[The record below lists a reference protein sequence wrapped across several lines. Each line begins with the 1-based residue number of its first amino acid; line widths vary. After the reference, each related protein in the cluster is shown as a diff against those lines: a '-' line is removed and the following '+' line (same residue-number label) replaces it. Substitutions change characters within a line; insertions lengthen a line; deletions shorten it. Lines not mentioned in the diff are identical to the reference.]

1 MDVIYIAVSA
11 PWKMEMELFVP
22 WLRVKMGSGTVADC
36 EKCLGNALNS
46 VSCNWDNA
54 WVNYGDEPAEAEA
67 WPGLVWSGRGW
78 DAVDMADSSST
89 TTTTTAC
96 WNFYED
102 AGVES
107 SWVEFLGGCR
117 HLNFAALHETY
128 SFWGNFKC
136 HKVLTPVVRR
146 LKLSKTLVR
155 SPFLPPPLSLSLSLC
170 VSHNKQRQ
178 HRLQLGVYVIFV

>member
-1 MDVIYIAVSA
+1 MSFTLRF
-11 PWKMEMELFVP
+11 PPHGKWKWN
-22 WLRVKMGSGTVADC
+22 WLCHGKREEGCGTVADC

-67 WPGLVWSGRGW
+67 WPGLAWPWLGCSQSTWQTR
-78 DAVDMADSSST
+78 SSTT

-102 AGVES
+102 AGAES

-136 HKVLTPVVRR
+136 HKLLTPVVRR

-155 SPFLPPPLSLSLSLC
+155 FPSAPLSFSPS
-170 VSHNKQRQ
+170 VSAIISSGSIGCNWAST
-178 HRLQLGVYVIFV
+178 

>member
-22 WLRVKMGSGTVADC
+22 WLSAERGCGTVADC

-54 WVNYGDEPAEAEA
+54 WVNYGDEPAEAKA
-67 WPGLVWSGRGW
+67 WPGL
-78 DAVDMADSSST
+78 AVAGMQSTWQTLLLLLQLLRRPVEIFMKTPASSR
-89 TTTTTAC
+89 
-96 WNFYED
+96 
-102 AGVES
+102 VE
-107 SWVEFLGGCR
+107 L
-117 HLNFAALHETY
+117 
-128 SFWGNFKC
+128 SFWGNAAIWISLRCMKLILFGAT
-136 HKVLTPVVRR
+136 LSATNYLRQLSADWSYLR
-146 LKLSKTLVR
+146 LLYA
-155 SPFLPPPLSLSLSLC
+155 PHFFLPLSLSPSRSLC

>member
-22 WLRVKMGSGTVADC
+22 WLRAERGCGTVADC

-67 WPGLVWSGRGW
+67 WPGLVWPWLGCSRHGRLF
-78 DAVDMADSSST
+78 STT

-107 SWVEFLGGCR
+107 SRVEFLGGCR

-136 HKVLTPVVRR
+136 HKLLTPVVRR

-155 SPFLPPPLSLSLSLC
+155 SPFLPPPLSLSLLSVLC
-170 VSHNKQRQ
+170 VSAIISSGSIGCNWAST
-178 HRLQLGVYVIFV
+178 

>member
-1 MDVIYIAVSA
+1 
-11 PWKMEMELFVP
+11 MENGNGIVCALAEGEE
-22 WLRVKMGSGTVADC
+22 GSRTVADC

-67 WPGLVWSGRGW
+67 CPGLVWSGL
-78 DAVDMADSSST
+78 AVAGMQSTWQTLLLLQLLRRPVEIFMKTPASSR
-89 TTTTTAC
+89 
-96 WNFYED
+96 
-102 AGVES
+102 VELS
-107 SWVEFLGGCR
+107 FLGGCR

-136 HKVLTPVVRR
+136 HKLLTPVVRR

-155 SPFLPPPLSLSLSLC
+155 FPFPPPPLSLSLSLC

>member
-1 MDVIYIAVSA
+1 MSFTLRF
-11 PWKMEMELFVP
+11 PPHGKWKWNCLCHGKRGRGLRDSGRLWKVPGKCIKFSFVQ
-22 WLRVKMGSGTVADC
+22 LRQRLSKLWRRASRSRS
-36 EKCLGNALNS
+36 L
-46 VSCNWDNA
+46 
-54 WVNYGDEPAEAEA
+54 A
-67 WPGLVWSGRGW
+67 WPGLVWPWLGCSQSTWQTR
-78 DAVDMADSSST
+78 SSTT

-136 HKVLTPVVRR
+136 HKLLTPVVRR

-155 SPFLPPPLSLSLSLC
+155 VSSPPLS
-170 VSHNKQRQ
+170 VSPSVSAIINS
-178 HRLQLGVYVIFV
+178 GSIGCNWAST

>member
-1 MDVIYIAVSA
+1 
-11 PWKMEMELFVP
+11 MENGNGIVCALAEGEE
-22 WLRVKMGSGTVADC
+22 GSGTVADC

-67 WPGLVWSGRGW
+67 WPGLVWPWLGCSRHGRL
-78 DAVDMADSSST
+78 
-89 TTTTTAC
+89 
-96 WNFYED
+96 FYYYNYYD
-102 AGVES
+102 GLLKFLWRRRRRVEL

-136 HKVLTPVVRR
+136 HKLLTPVVRR

-155 SPFLPPPLSLSLSLC
+155 SPFLLC
-170 VSHNKQRQ
+170 VSAIISSGSIGCNWAST
-178 HRLQLGVYVIFV
+178 